1 MPQKAQNN
9 LPTHKIKKATKAQI
23 AEIKSL
29 FLQHYANA
37 KTELHYNN
45 LYELLVC
52 VMLSAQCTDK
62 RVNIVTPA
70 FFTRFPNIAT
80 LANAPL
86 EEIKELIKSISFFN
100 NKATNL
106 KKMATQVL
114 QEYGGEIP
122 TTQEALK
129 SLAGVGQK
137 TANVVLIEFFEANFM
152 AVDTHVFRT
161 SHRLGL
167 SDATTALQTES
178 ELTKAFKDHLC
189 MLHQAFVLFGRYI
202 CKAQK
207 PLCQECFVQHL
218 CKSTQNFKP
227 R

>member
-1 MPQKAQNN
+1 MPQPPK
-9 LPTHKIKKATKAQI
+9 PKKTTKAQI
-23 AEIKSL
+23 AEIKAL
-29 FLQHYANA
+29 FLEHYANA

-70 FFTRFPNIAT
+70 LFARFPNVAS

-122 TTQEALK
+122 TTQDALK
-129 SLAGVGQK
+129 ILAGVGQK

-167 SDATTALQTES
+167 SNATTALQTES
-178 ELTKAFKDHLC
+178 DLTKVFKDHLST
-189 MLHQAFVLFGRYI
+189 LHQAFVLFGRYI

-207 PLCQECFVQHL
+207 PLCEECFVRHL

>member
-1 MPQKAQNN
+1 MPQKTQNN

-37 KTELHYNN
+37 KTELHYND

-70 FFTRFPNIAT
+70 FFARFPNITT

-189 MLHQAFVLFGRYI
+189 VLHQAFVLFGRYI

>member
-1 MPQKAQNN
+1 MPQKTQNN

-70 FFTRFPNIAT
+70 FFARFPNITT

-189 MLHQAFVLFGRYI
+189 VLHQAFVLFGRYI